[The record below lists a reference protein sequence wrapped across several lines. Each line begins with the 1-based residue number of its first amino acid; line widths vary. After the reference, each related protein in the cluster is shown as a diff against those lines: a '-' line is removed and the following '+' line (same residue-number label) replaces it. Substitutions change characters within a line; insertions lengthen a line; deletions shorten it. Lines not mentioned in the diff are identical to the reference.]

1 MHTGAF
7 ALPINLLLLEK
18 LAHTG
23 SNATYDKSC
32 LHLTEKEVAHRVH
45 AGEKSSIRLNRQ
57 DDNLPDRVS
66 PTGIVFGI
74 LRDAHASLPTD
85 PVLLKSDLFPMYHL
99 AFVVDDH
106 EMDITHVLRGEEWL
120 PSVPL
125 YLDLYS
131 CLGLKPPSVYTS
143 THPLE
148 PEWNRKHNPHDAP
161 RTHWPRIFLIL
172 QTSPHAELADR
183 TRQGIFS
190 LYKCEV
196 HHACDQRLAELQCLQ
211 GRITNLHDV
220 PTLAPFFFVEPDYE
234 LPEAC
239 SVKRELSADDYG
251 KSRTTMC
258 CDSQWTRVIKLAP
271 LLYN

>member
-7 ALPINLLLLEK
+7 ALLINLLLLEK

-32 LHLTEKEVAHRVH
+32 LHLMEKEVARRVR
-45 AGEKSSIRLNRQ
+45 AREKSSIRLNRQ

-85 PVLLKSDLFPMYHL
+85 PVLLKSDLFPAYHL

-161 RTHWPRIFLIL
+161 RTHQPRIFLIL

-190 LYKCEV
+190 LYTNVKYITRAISV
-196 HHACDQRLAELQCLQ
+196 LQ

-234 LPEAC
+234 LPEAR
-239 SVKRELSADDYG
+239 SVKREPSADDYG